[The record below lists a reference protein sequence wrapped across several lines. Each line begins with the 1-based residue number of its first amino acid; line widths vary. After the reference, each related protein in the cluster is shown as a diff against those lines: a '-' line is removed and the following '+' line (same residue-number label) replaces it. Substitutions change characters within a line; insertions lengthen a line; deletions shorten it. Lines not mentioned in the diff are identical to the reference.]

1 MLTKEQFMQSVRHET
16 AICKHLYGK
25 IPEGA
30 LDYRPTEGQRSLS
43 ELLQYLTSTGTAP
56 MKGLIAN
63 DWSQIQ
69 SDMEKAKEVAVE
81 DFCNAM
87 DRQADE
93 MEKMLNAIPDAD
105 LQGKNTTFPTGDDAG
120 PLGQALVGF
129 PLKFLAAYRM
139 QLFLYLKSVGVSE
152 ISTFNCWFGMD
163 APQG

>member
-69 SDMEKAKEVAVE
+69 SET
-81 DFCNAM
+81 
-87 DRQADE
+87 RQTGC
-93 MEKMLNAIPDAD
+93 LNYW
-105 LQGKNTTFPTGDDAG
+105 TTNRKP
-120 PLGQALVGF
+120 
-129 PLKFLAAYRM
+129 
-139 QLFLYLKSVGVSE
+139 
-152 ISTFNCWFGMD
+152 
-163 APQG
+163 